1 MKKMPEITE
10 EMINNV
16 IAKMTEVSGLL
27 KGCPTP
33 EDIKKMGALSKEFEG
48 KIAGIEKGEGLAEIV
63 KAAVAEAIKPL
74 QERIEEL
81 EGAPLIKGFQDFDV
95 QKLKKEGIVKERDIV
110 GDVLKCAF
118 PEIRGDE

>member
-1 MKKMPEITE
+1 MPEITE

-27 KGCPTP
+27 KDCPTP
-33 EDIKKMGALSKEFEG
+33 ADIKKMGELSTEVEK

-63 KAAVAEAIKPL
+63 KAAVAEAVKPL
-74 QERIEEL
+74 EDRIKEL
-81 EGAPLIKGFQDFDV
+81 EEAPLIKGMQDFDV
-95 QKLKKEGIVKERDIV
+95 TKFKKDGKIVEKQPDIL

>member
-1 MKKMPEITE
+1 MPEITE

-27 KGCPTP
+27 KDCPTP
-33 EDIKKMGALSKEFEG
+33 ADIKKMGELSVEVEKKLESIG
-48 KIAGIEKGEGLAEIV
+48 KGEGLAEIV
-63 KAAVAEAIKPL
+63 KAAVAEAVKPL
-74 QERIEEL
+74 EDRIKEL

-95 QKLKKEGIVKERDIV
+95 QKFKKSGAVEKKGNDVI